1 MDSTDNATSALD
13 TIDTVAFKVGIK
25 GYNVDEVDDFLERL
39 SVEVRQLKDLAQQQR
54 QQLRQAAER
63 INQLDTRG
71 PSTPAPVTPAPAAP
85 ALAPVAQAIRTGGAA
100 GAEQVTSMIA
110 MAQRFI
116 EEAQSEAEEKARE
129 FTAAAQERAREI
141 VNEARSRAEDEVN
154 RLNGLKQRL
163 SEDVETLSHQLQAER
178 TRIAQVLAEF
188 THWVETSLE
197 AGAQASSVAPTRA
210 APAAPPAPASP
221 PPAPRAPASP
231 PTAAPAPPAPSPRP
245 ANIPPPAPAPT
256 PNAGEATIAQPTI
269 GQVLK
274 FDHTSRDDR

>member
-13 TIDTVAFKVGIK
+13 TIDTVAFKVGLK

-63 INQLDTRG
+63 INQLDARPAT
-71 PSTPAPVTPAPAAP
+71 APVAAAPAPAPAP
-85 ALAPVAQAIRTGGAA
+85 SAPTLAPVAQAIRTGGAA

-110 MAQRFI
+110 MAQKFI
-116 EEAQSEAEEKARE
+116 EEAQSEAEDKARE

-188 THWVETSLE
+188 TMWVETSLQV
-197 AGAQASSVAPTRA
+197 GAKSSSVTSARTTP
-210 APAAPPAPASP
+210 
-221 PPAPRAPASP
+221 
-231 PTAAPAPPAPSPRP
+231 PSPTP
-245 ANIPPPAPAPT
+245 PIP
-256 PNAGEATIAQPTI
+256 
-269 GQVLK
+269 
-274 FDHTSRDDR
+274 